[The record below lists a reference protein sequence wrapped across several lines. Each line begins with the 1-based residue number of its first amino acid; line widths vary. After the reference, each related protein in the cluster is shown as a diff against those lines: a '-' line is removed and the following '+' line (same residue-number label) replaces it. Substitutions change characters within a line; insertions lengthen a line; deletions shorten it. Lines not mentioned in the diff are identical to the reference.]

1 MFRFTAAVLAGAAVL
16 TAGVGASRAADPA
29 PFRGQSDPGR
39 RVPGPTRPPLYSY
52 YGEYQYP
59 VPFGYGYSFA
69 PTRSH
74 GMEYGYYGPRYSWS
88 EPDWYYGPAF
98 SYPEW

>member
-1 MFRFTAAVLAGAAVL
+1 MLRSTTAVLVGAAIL
-16 TAGVGASRAADPA
+16 AASASPGFAADPA
-29 PFRGQSDPGR
+29 QRRAQSALGQ
-39 RVPGPTRPPLYSY
+39 RVPGPTRPSFYSY

-59 VPFGYGYSFA
+59 VPFGYGYSYA

-74 GMEYGYYGPRYSWS
+74 GFEYGYYGPRYAWS
-88 EPDWYYGPAF
+88 DPDWYYGPAF

>member
-1 MFRFTAAVLAGAAVL
+1 MFRSTAAFLAGAAVL
-16 TAGVGASRAADPA
+16 TASAGASLAADPTQ
-29 PFRGQSDPGR
+29 FRAQPELGR

-59 VPFGYGYSFA
+59 VPFGYGYSYA

-74 GMEYGYYGPRYSWS
+74 GFEYGYYGPRYSWS
-88 EPDWYYGPAF
+88 DPDWYYGPAF